1 MKKYRIFLMVFFF
14 SITMNAQN
22 IYIDVTTTAMLK
34 VYSDNLKNKQ
44 KETIEQQTKLQP
56 AQVWVAA
63 QMAVAN
69 SIQNKVYKGLKEVS
83 GTLQNGIQVMT
94 IFQELDQCS
103 QYASDI
109 SNIVTTHPQYAVF
122 GAKATQKTY
131 EQVLK
136 IGTDVTD
143 ILATGDLNL
152 ATAGDR
158 HRLLHQISQNVTRL
172 KLWLITIK
180 LNLERAKRLGFW
192 KSINPFQGYINT
204 DKAIVQSIVT
214 QYKHNF

>member
-44 KETIEQQTKLQP
+44 KETIEQQTKLQQ
-56 AQVWVAA
+56 AQAWVAA

>member
-44 KETIEQQTKLQP
+44 KETIEQQTKLQQ
-56 AQVWVAA
+56 AQAWVAA

-122 GAKATQKTY
+122 GAKATQKT
-131 EQVLK
+131 
-136 IGTDVTD
+136 
-143 ILATGDLNL
+143 
-152 ATAGDR
+152 
-158 HRLLHQISQNVTRL
+158 
-172 KLWLITIK
+172 
-180 LNLERAKRLGFW
+180 
-192 KSINPFQGYINT
+192 
-204 DKAIVQSIVT
+204 
-214 QYKHNF
+214 